1 MSWITVEGVDPTE
14 EVKLFGSSQ
23 FQTTP
28 KQVKVDLRTRSSDPM
43 KLIHLLYVAHQAERP
58 ERRLTRALRH

>member
-28 KQVKVDLRTRSSDPM
+28 KQVKVDLRTRSDPT
-43 KLIHLLYVAHQAERP
+43 KLIPLLYVAHQAERP